1 MDGKEELLKERS
13 KTRLKK
19 EVKKRIQTTMIG
31 ALSSI
36 EKHLGSLWG
45 NDTDNPTPEQA
56 VMKEVF
62 EELRTEILDKGNN
75 QIRNIDSEIETYDI
89 VWNKYHYSLP
99 LKPFNG

>member
-1 MDGKEELLKERS
+1 
-13 KTRLKK
+13 
-19 EVKKRIQTTMIG
+19 
-31 ALSSI
+31 
-36 EKHLGSLWG
+36 
-45 NDTDNPTPEQA
+45 
-56 VMKEVF
+56 MKEVF